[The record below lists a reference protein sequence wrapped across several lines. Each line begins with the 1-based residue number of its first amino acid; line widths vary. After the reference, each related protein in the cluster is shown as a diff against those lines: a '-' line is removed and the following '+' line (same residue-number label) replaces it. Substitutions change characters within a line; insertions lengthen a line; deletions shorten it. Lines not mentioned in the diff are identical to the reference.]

1 MLLLMVVH
9 LQIVDPCFLHAL
21 CVVVVVCSTAAVA
34 QLSVVR
40 QEVADGAKLRLMSS
54 LLVLH
59 LRQQDEVVH
68 LDGRVATE
76 VTTLEKTVMA

>member
-21 CVVVVVCSTAAVA
+21 CVVVAYSTAAVA

-68 LDGRVATE
+68 LDGRVATG
-76 VTTLEKTVMA
+76 VTTLETTVMA